1 MLNLKLCNYIC
12 LKYQF
17 LFKLVLNF
25 RSLDD
30 KDKIE
35 LVQTQNKHETGNQ
48 ALINFIFD
56 TSTLQVIQYFI
67 NLA

>member
-1 MLNLKLCNYIC
+1 MFEISNI
-12 LKYQF
+12 
-17 LFKLVLNF
+17 FKLVLNF

-67 NLA
+67 NHAYWLNH